1 MNAAYAVR
9 RTVPSSAEIEAQV
22 DALLA
27 VGVARQSGGW
37 AFFWSAWT
45 SRVGLE
51 EPGLVGKHD
60 CLDTVSEVEL
70 FDGAANAT
78 RVVALG
84 RRFRRP
90 PS

>member
-1 MNAAYAVR
+1 MNEAYAVR
-9 RTVPSSAEIEAQV
+9 RTVPPSAEIEAQI

-27 VGVARQSGGW
+27 VGWARQSGSW
-37 AFFWSAWT
+37 AIFWSAWT

-60 CLDTVSEVEL
+60 CLDPVAGVEL
-70 FDGAANAT
+70 FDGAAIAT

-84 RRFRRP
+84 GRFRRP